1 MAGDATLF
9 MRRDAVEAA
18 WEWITGILDGWK
30 EQSVKRLP
38 EYAAGT
44 WGPVAAERL
53 VERLGQHWRA
63 L

>member
-18 WEWITGILDGWK
+18 WRFVMPILDRWAMQKGD
-30 EQSVKRLP
+30 LP
-38 EYAAGT
+38 KYPAGD
-44 WGPVAAERL
+44 WGPGEADRL
-53 VERLGQHWRA
+53 IEETGRRWKA